1 MVDPIDIVSKSLS
14 EDRRLVE
21 IVSNNI
27 ANVNSAGFKSVSA
40 NKFHGGMANQI
51 NLDSGKLVKTG
62 RGLDLA
68 IQGQGFFLINSGNEQ
83 LLTRNGSFQVNQDG
97 YLVAGDGT
105 SLVQGVSSGIYVGD
119 ESFVVDQEGR
129 VISEGKEI
137 DKLAIFS
144 PVGDVQPAGQGMYR
158 AEMTEIA
165 EKSYQISQGSLEASN
180 VDIASE
186 MVQLITA
193 QKHFGLMQR
202 YFITYDSMLKS
213 GINKLGN
220 SN

>member
-21 IVSNNI
+21 IISNNI

-40 NKFHGGMANQI
+40 NKFHDGMADKI
-51 NLDSGKLVKTG
+51 KLDSGKLIKTG

-68 IQGQGFFLINSGNEQ
+68 IQGQGFFVVDSGNEL

-105 SLVQGVSSGIYVGD
+105 SLVQGTSSGIYVGD
-119 ESFVVDQEGR
+119 ESFVVDREGR

-137 DKLAIFS
+137 DKLAIS
-144 PVGDVQPAGQGMYR
+144 WPAGDIQPSGQGMYR
-158 AEMTEIA
+158 ADITDMA
-165 EKSYQISQGSLEASN
+165 EKNYQISQGSLEASN

-186 MVQLITA
+186 MVQLMTT